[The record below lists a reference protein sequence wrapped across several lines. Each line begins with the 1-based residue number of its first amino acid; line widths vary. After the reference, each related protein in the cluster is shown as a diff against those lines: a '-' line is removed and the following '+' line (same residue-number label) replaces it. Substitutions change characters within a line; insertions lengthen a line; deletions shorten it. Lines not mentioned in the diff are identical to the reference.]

1 MTTPDGF
8 PPQLLAQP
16 VAARLAY
23 FQNKVVAHPRLKEA
37 HQTLIQAINQPANA
51 SLIFVF
57 GPTGVGK
64 TTLRRRIEQQ
74 LLQEALPIL
83 AQDPGRCPVVS
94 LEAVAPELGNFNWKD
109 YYMRALIALDEP
121 LLAHKCDYG
130 VSGIYHDDTGQLV
143 IAQGVVIAKLRRAL
157 EQCLRHRRLTAL
169 IVDEAQHLQK
179 MASGRRLLDQMDTIK
194 SLAGMTGTVHVLVG
208 TYELLTLTDLS
219 AQLSRRSIDIH
230 FPRYRADCAGDVTAF
245 KSVLLTFQRHLPLA
259 KEPDLVGRYDYFYEH
274 SVGCVGILKNW
285 LDRTL
290 AAALADDQATL
301 TPAYLDHLAVPTR
314 KLLRL
319 AREIQ
324 AGEAAL
330 VDREEGRAE
339 LRHFLG
345 LMPEAATTRI
355 AEPGTTRPRQT
366 RRVGQRQPKRD
377 PVGANGH
384 EP

>member
-1 MTTPDGF
+1 MTRPDGF

-16 VAARLAY
+16 VAARLTY

-37 HQTLIQAINQPANA
+37 HQMLIQAINQPANA

-64 TTLRRRIEQQ
+64 TTLRRRVEQQ
-74 LLQEALPIL
+74 LLQEALPVL
-83 AQDPGRCPVVS
+83 AQDPGCCPVVS
-94 LEAVAPELGNFNWKD
+94 LEAVAPESGNFNWKE
-109 YYMRALIALDEP
+109 YYTRALTALDEP
-121 LLAHKCDYG
+121 LLAHKCHYD
-130 VSGIYHDDTGQLV
+130 VPGIYHDDEGRLV
-143 IAQGVVIAKLRRAL
+143 ITQGVLIAKLRRAL
-157 EQCLRHRRLTAL
+157 EQCLRHRRPAAF

-219 AQLSRRSIDIH
+219 AQLSRRSLDIH

-245 KSVLLTFQRHLPLA
+245 KSVLLTFQRHLPLPQ
-259 KEPDLVGRYDYFYEH
+259 EPDLVGRYDYFYEH
-274 SVGCVGILKNW
+274 SVGCVGVLKNW

-290 AAALADDQATL
+290 AAALADDLATL
-301 TPAYLDHLAVPTR
+301 TPAYLDRFAVPTR

-319 AREIQ
+319 ARDIQ

-330 VDREEGRAE
+330 VERAEAQAE
-339 LRHFLG
+339 LRHLLG
-345 LMPEAATTRI
+345 MTPEAAAAQT
-355 AEPGTTRPRQT
+355 AQPGLTPPRRT
-366 RRVGQRQPKRD
+366 GRVGQRQPKRD
-377 PVGANGH
+377 PVGVNGR